1 MGLEKASQ
9 RVELAKRELA
19 EIEKQE
25 LEAKQLRDYVN
36 QLESRA
42 FELAETQRE
51 IVEARAIIEE
61 AERSLLLNAD
71 GNALVEKE
79 SEGVDSGVE
88 RLESITAASVSA
100 LVGSLAGLPISFTQ
114 VTNSSELILP
124 LLVNFVSCAL
134 FGVTYRYTIRRDLDN
149 IQLKTGTSAAF
160 GFVKGLGAISVGPP
174 LELNIESFLSHAS
187 NAALYVSENLLIFLF
202 AAVSLDFCFKMGL
215 ISPFPMKRSDSK
227 YSKKKDEKKISL
239 FNQSGGKPV
248 CLTVCMVS
256 LHIQ

>member
-1 MGLEKASQ
+1 MHKTMPIKPASLLCLNHNILFTGSPCITYPICPIIFHRGRASTTTSMTRIVILKCKSSGSEEIETGNNNLKDALSGLVDQQVEELLKKEENRALLDGLEKASQ

-71 GNALVEKE
+71 GIEDGNALVEKE

-114 VTNSSELILP
+114 
-124 LLVNFVSCAL
+124 
-134 FGVTYRYTIRRDLDN
+134 G
-149 IQLKTGTSAAF
+149 
-160 GFVKGLGAISVGPP
+160 
-174 LELNIESFLSHAS
+174 LELYL
-187 NAALYVSENLLIFLF
+187 
-202 AAVSLDFCFKMGL
+202 
-215 ISPFPMKRSDSK
+215 
-227 YSKKKDEKKISL
+227 
-239 FNQSGGKPV
+239 
-248 CLTVCMVS
+248 
-256 LHIQ
+256 